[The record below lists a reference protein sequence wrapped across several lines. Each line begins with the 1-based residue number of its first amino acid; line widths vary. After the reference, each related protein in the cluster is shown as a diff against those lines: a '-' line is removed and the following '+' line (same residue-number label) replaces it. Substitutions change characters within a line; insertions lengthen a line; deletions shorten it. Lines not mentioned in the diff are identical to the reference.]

1 MNTDGTP
8 PGPETTRRHP
18 RAARPHPPQGPA
30 GTGTPDPARVTV
42 EDGHLGA
49 PFSLLRTDQA
59 ISWKVH
65 LRAEHILR
73 GTCPVPPGLA
83 DRVPDTPL
91 NVALVPVGALGLA
104 PGAKRVPILD
114 YRPGAVLGRDGGAP
128 LLTGMSWHRFVLPG
142 TRVAVR
148 WDRRAKT
155 RLHLAYTPLPRPVV
169 VAGTTVRYAYD
180 PRIMTRDL
188 AAAGI
193 RADRT
198 EALLL
203 ITLRE
208 LGYLDEDGRALL
220 PWPALVRGTA
230 ERASL
235 ADRAGA
241 GEASP
246 PRIEDA
252 IRRLLAR
259 GLLTREWGS
268 LNPSGLLSHP
278 ARAGETRVELLC
290 HTPTV
295 QEAEPAEPATASAH
309 TPGAPS
315 AHRVAGHLM
324 RIGHLGKEA
333 GPEARAAYRED
344 HRRAGLAGPHE
355 LPHGYTYVR
364 EHERGT

>member
-18 RAARPHPPQGPA
+18 RAERPHPPQGPT

-73 GTCPVPPGLA
+73 GTCPVPPELA
-83 DRVPDTPL
+83 D
-91 NVALVPVGALGLA
+91 
-104 PGAKRVPILD
+104 
-114 YRPGAVLGRDGGAP
+114 
-128 LLTGMSWHRFVLPG
+128 
-142 TRVAVR
+142 
-148 WDRRAKT
+148 
-155 RLHLAYTPLPRPVV
+155 
-169 VAGTTVRYAYD
+169 
-180 PRIMTRDL
+180 RDL
-188 AAAGI
+188 AAADI
-193 RADRT
+193 RADSA
-198 EALLL
+198 EGLLL

-259 GLLTREWGS
+259 GLLTW
-268 LNPSGLLSHP
+268 
-278 ARAGETRVELLC
+278 ETRVELLC

-295 QEAEPAEPATASAH
+295 QEAEPEEPATASAH
-309 TPGAPS
+309 APGAPS

-333 GPEARAAYRED
+333 GPEARAAYRDD